1 MATFINPFVDR
12 GFKRLFGQED
22 SKELLIDL
30 LNGLF
35 EGERVIT
42 ELSFLNVEMPA
53 ESTDSRAAVFDLKCK
68 DKEGRIFI
76 VEVQNAPQ
84 TYFYERGLYYLCR
97 IISDQD
103 RRGNDWKFEL
113 YPVYGI
119 FLLNFKSGKTDKV
132 RTDIVLAD
140 RETGK
145 QMSDTMR
152 QIYLEMPFFNKE
164 EAECETSLDYWLY
177 TLKYMEKLET
187 LPFKGQK
194 QLFEKLERLAKIV
207 NMNKKER
214 MEYEESLKI
223 YRDNQGVLDYA
234 IEKGYMEGIEKG
246 LKEGIEKGM
255 QKGLEYGMEKGL
267 EKGLEKGME
276 KGIYLVAAKMKMQGI
291 DFATIT
297 SVTGLNAETI
307 ATL

>member
-1 MATFINPFVDR
+1 
-12 GFKRLFGQED
+12 
-22 SKELLIDL
+22 
-30 LNGLF
+30 
-35 EGERVIT
+35 
-42 ELSFLNVEMPA
+42 
-53 ESTDSRAAVFDLKCK
+53 
-68 DKEGRIFI
+68 
-76 VEVQNAPQ
+76 
-84 TYFYERGLYYLCR
+84 
-97 IISDQD
+97 
-103 RRGNDWKFEL
+103 
-113 YPVYGI
+113 
-119 FLLNFKSGKTDKV
+119 
-132 RTDIVLAD
+132 
-140 RETGK
+140 
-145 QMSDTMR
+145 
-152 QIYLEMPFFNKE
+152 
-164 EAECETSLDYWLY
+164 
-177 TLKYMEKLET
+177 MEKLET

-234 IEKGYMEGIEKG
+234 IEKGYMEGVEKG

-255 QKGLEYGMEKGL
+255 QKGLEKGL
-267 EKGLEKGME
+267 EKGMEKGME

>member
-1 MATFINPFVDR
+1 
-12 GFKRLFGQED
+12 
-22 SKELLIDL
+22 
-30 LNGLF
+30 
-35 EGERVIT
+35 
-42 ELSFLNVEMPA
+42 
-53 ESTDSRAAVFDLKCK
+53 
-68 DKEGRIFI
+68 
-76 VEVQNAPQ
+76 
-84 TYFYERGLYYLCR
+84 
-97 IISDQD
+97 
-103 RRGNDWKFEL
+103 
-113 YPVYGI
+113 
-119 FLLNFKSGKTDKV
+119 
-132 RTDIVLAD
+132 
-140 RETGK
+140 
-145 QMSDTMR
+145 
-152 QIYLEMPFFNKE
+152 
-164 EAECETSLDYWLY
+164 
-177 TLKYMEKLET
+177 MEKLET

-255 QKGLEYGMEKGL
+255 QKGLEKGMEKGL

>member
-1 MATFINPFVDR
+1 
-12 GFKRLFGQED
+12 
-22 SKELLIDL
+22 
-30 LNGLF
+30 
-35 EGERVIT
+35 
-42 ELSFLNVEMPA
+42 
-53 ESTDSRAAVFDLKCK
+53 
-68 DKEGRIFI
+68 
-76 VEVQNAPQ
+76 
-84 TYFYERGLYYLCR
+84 
-97 IISDQD
+97 
-103 RRGNDWKFEL
+103 
-113 YPVYGI
+113 
-119 FLLNFKSGKTDKV
+119 
-132 RTDIVLAD
+132 
-140 RETGK
+140 
-145 QMSDTMR
+145 
-152 QIYLEMPFFNKE
+152 
-164 EAECETSLDYWLY
+164 
-177 TLKYMEKLET
+177 MEKLET

-234 IEKGYMEGIEKG
+234 IEKGYMEGVEKG
-246 LKEGIEKGM
+246 LKEGI
-255 QKGLEYGMEKGL
+255 

>member
-1 MATFINPFVDR
+1 
-12 GFKRLFGQED
+12 
-22 SKELLIDL
+22 
-30 LNGLF
+30 
-35 EGERVIT
+35 
-42 ELSFLNVEMPA
+42 
-53 ESTDSRAAVFDLKCK
+53 
-68 DKEGRIFI
+68 
-76 VEVQNAPQ
+76 
-84 TYFYERGLYYLCR
+84 
-97 IISDQD
+97 
-103 RRGNDWKFEL
+103 
-113 YPVYGI
+113 
-119 FLLNFKSGKTDKV
+119 
-132 RTDIVLAD
+132 
-140 RETGK
+140 
-145 QMSDTMR
+145 
-152 QIYLEMPFFNKE
+152 
-164 EAECETSLDYWLY
+164 
-177 TLKYMEKLET
+177 MEKLET

-234 IEKGYMEGIEKG
+234 IEKGYMEGVEKG

-255 QKGLEYGMEKGL
+255 QKGL
-267 EKGLEKGME
+267 E

>member
-1 MATFINPFVDR
+1 
-12 GFKRLFGQED
+12 
-22 SKELLIDL
+22 
-30 LNGLF
+30 
-35 EGERVIT
+35 
-42 ELSFLNVEMPA
+42 
-53 ESTDSRAAVFDLKCK
+53 
-68 DKEGRIFI
+68 
-76 VEVQNAPQ
+76 
-84 TYFYERGLYYLCR
+84 
-97 IISDQD
+97 
-103 RRGNDWKFEL
+103 
-113 YPVYGI
+113 
-119 FLLNFKSGKTDKV
+119 
-132 RTDIVLAD
+132 
-140 RETGK
+140 
-145 QMSDTMR
+145 
-152 QIYLEMPFFNKE
+152 
-164 EAECETSLDYWLY
+164 
-177 TLKYMEKLET
+177 MEKLET

-234 IEKGYMEGIEKG
+234 IEKGYMEGVEKG

-255 QKGLEYGMEKGL
+255 QKGMQIGLEIGM

>member
-1 MATFINPFVDR
+1 M
-12 GFKRLFGQED
+12 
-22 SKELLIDL
+22 
-30 LNGLF
+30 
-35 EGERVIT
+35 
-42 ELSFLNVEMPA
+42 
-53 ESTDSRAAVFDLKCK
+53 
-68 DKEGRIFI
+68 
-76 VEVQNAPQ
+76 
-84 TYFYERGLYYLCR
+84 
-97 IISDQD
+97 
-103 RRGNDWKFEL
+103 
-113 YPVYGI
+113 
-119 FLLNFKSGKTDKV
+119 

-145 QMSDTMR
+145 QMSDMMR

-234 IEKGYMEGIEKG
+234 IEKGYMEGVEKG
-246 LKEGIEKGM
+246 LKEGIEKG
-255 QKGLEYGMEKGL
+255 L
-267 EKGLEKGME
+267 E

>member
-1 MATFINPFVDR
+1 M
-12 GFKRLFGQED
+12 
-22 SKELLIDL
+22 
-30 LNGLF
+30 
-35 EGERVIT
+35 
-42 ELSFLNVEMPA
+42 
-53 ESTDSRAAVFDLKCK
+53 
-68 DKEGRIFI
+68 
-76 VEVQNAPQ
+76 
-84 TYFYERGLYYLCR
+84 
-97 IISDQD
+97 
-103 RRGNDWKFEL
+103 
-113 YPVYGI
+113 
-119 FLLNFKSGKTDKV
+119 
-132 RTDIVLAD
+132 
-140 RETGK
+140 
-145 QMSDTMR
+145 MR

-246 LKEGIEKGM
+246 L
-255 QKGLEYGMEKGL
+255 
-267 EKGLEKGME
+267 E